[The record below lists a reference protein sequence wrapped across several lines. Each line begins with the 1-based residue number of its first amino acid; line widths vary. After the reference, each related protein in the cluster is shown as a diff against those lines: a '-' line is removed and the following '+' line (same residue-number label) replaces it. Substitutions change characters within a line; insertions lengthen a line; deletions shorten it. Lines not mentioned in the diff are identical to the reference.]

1 MRKAFKYFLKVGL
14 RLTRSRELI
23 RSRAGAGGTSKG
35 KNKFRQNGPSSA
47 LMAKQSEKTGFS
59 DFWGFIRSPQTAFQ
73 QGVNINTSGIFRIPG
88 IFS

>member
-35 KNKFRQNGPSSA
+35 K
-47 LMAKQSEKTGFS
+47 KQVPPKRAQFGTDG
-59 DFWGFIRSPQTAFQ
+59 
-73 QGVNINTSGIFRIPG
+73 
-88 IFS
+88 